1 MLLVA
6 ALSSSNAVAQP
17 VPRCAFVL
25 VPGLRLVV
33 PPGTTKGW
41 VTPRPAA
48 TPRQLVVHGGFVV
61 DDGRTRR
68 LEQHA
73 RRIGFADLRG
83 FLQTRCDHGYSVPV
97 FAHELGVSEWTVLQA
112 LATLDITLPPRSE
125 RLAQQRRRHAEERIA
140 TRVAELGFAN
150 KKAYLEDRLIE
161 QQWLLVDVAAEL
173 AADRRTIRRLMQ
185 QAGVKRV
192 RRTARQVAVAERG
205 RRVQAVSWQARR
217 AARLEELG
225 FAELASYLQRRYVEQ
240 SWSIKGM
247 RAELGVGRNWLVAQM
262 ERLGFRC
269 CLPTCLVGCQ
279 GRRL

>member
-1 MLLVA
+1 MMA
-6 ALSSSNAVAQP
+6 APDAWSN
-17 VPRCAFVL
+17 
-25 VPGLRLVV
+25 
-33 PPGTTKGW
+33 
-41 VTPRPAA
+41 TPA
-48 TPRQLVVHGGFVV
+48 GS
-61 DDGRTRR
+61 
-68 LEQHA
+68 
-73 RRIGFADLRG
+73 DLRTCAVSCRRAAIMVTASRRSPTSLASASG
-83 FLQTRCDHGYSVPV
+83 PSSRRWPRWTSPCHHGPSGWPSS
-97 FAHELGVSEWTVLQA
+97 GV
-112 LATLDITLPPRSE
+112 
-125 RLAQQRRRHAEERIA
+125 
-140 TRVAELGFAN
+140 AN

-247 RAELGVGRNWLVAQM
+247 RAELGVGRNWLVDQM
-262 ERLGFRC
+262 AHLGLR
-269 CLPTCLVGCQ
+269 
-279 GRRL
+279 

>member
-1 MLLVA
+1 MLVASPSKHGRHALGWALLLVA

-125 RLAQQRRRHAEERIA
+125 RLAQQRRRHAE
-140 TRVAELGFAN
+140 
-150 KKAYLEDRLIE
+150 DRLIE

-247 RAELGVGRNWLVAQM
+247 RAELGVGRNWLVDQM
-262 ERLGFRC
+262 AHLGLR
-269 CLPTCLVGCQ
+269 
-279 GRRL
+279 